1 MNVSK
6 VTIKD
11 VSTEWLNMKRLTVKQ
26 STYSRYY
33 HVVKTEILPELGKI
47 ALNDLNSST
56 VNAFTSRK
64 LNGSEENE
72 RKPLASKTVR
82 DICTILKSIIKYGE
96 NEYRTGPLA
105 ENTVLPKNRR
115 ESIETLNEK
124 ELRRFT
130 EYLWKHQEKVRYA
143 GLLLCLYSGMRI
155 GEICALRWED
165 IDLEERVIHVTH
177 TIQRIIVPDE
187 TSIKRT
193 QIIMDEPKT
202 MSSLRIIPMS
212 NQIYPMMKNLYSTAE
227 DSSFF
232 LTNSEK
238 FIEPRNYQ
246 YFFKRVL
253 KKAEVRNVN
262 FHILRHTFAT
272 RCVEVGMDVKTL
284 SEILGHSNTNITLTY
299 YVHSSLETKKR
310 QIDMLKF

>member
-11 VSTEWLNMKRLTVKQ
+11 VSEEWLNMKKLTVKQ

-33 HVVKTEILPELGKI
+33 HVVKTEILPELGEI
-47 ALNDLNSST
+47 PLNELNSST
-56 VNAFTSRK
+56 VNGFTSRK
-64 LNGSEENE
+64 LNGSEELGK
-72 RKPLASKTVR
+72 KPLASKTVR

-96 NEYRTGPLA
+96 KEYRTGPLA
-105 ENTVLPKNRR
+105 ENTVLPKTKR
-115 ESIETLNEK
+115 ENIETLNEK

-130 EYLWKHQEKVRYA
+130 EFLWNHQEKARYA

-155 GEICALRWED
+155 GEICALRWKD
-165 IDLEERVIHVTH
+165 IDLEQRVIHVTH

-187 TSIKRT
+187 TSVKRT
-193 QIIMDEPKT
+193 QIIVDEPKT
-202 MSSLRIIPMS
+202 MSSLRIIPLS
-212 NQIYPMMKNLYSTAE
+212 NQIYPMIKNLYSTAE

-246 YFFKRVL
+246 YFFKRIL
-253 KKAEVRNVN
+253 KKAEVRDVN

-310 QIDMLKF
+310 QIDMLRF

>member
-6 VTIKD
+6 ITIKD
-11 VSTEWLNMKRLTVKQ
+11 VSIEWLNMKKLTVKQ

-33 HVVKTEILPELGKI
+33 NVVKTEILPELGDI
-47 ALNDLNSST
+47 PLNQLNSSM
-56 VNAFTSRK
+56 VNSFTSRK
-64 LNGSEENE
+64 LSGSEPEA

-82 DICTILKSIIKYGE
+82 DICSILKSIIKYGE

-105 ENTVLPKNRR
+105 ENTVLPKTRR
-115 ESIETLNEK
+115 ETIETLNEK
-124 ELRRFT
+124 ELKRFT
-130 EYLWKHQEKVRYA
+130 EYLWLHQTKPRYA
-143 GLLLCLYSGMRI
+143 GLLLCLYSGMRV
-155 GEICALRWED
+155 GEICALKWKD
-165 IDLEERVIHVTH
+165 IDLGQRVIYVRH

-187 TSIKRT
+187 TSVKRT

-202 MSSLRIIPMS
+202 TSSMRVIPLS
-212 NQIYPMMKNLYSTAE
+212 KQLYLMMKNLHSAAE
-227 DSSFF
+227 ESSFF

-246 YFFKRVL
+246 YFFKRIL
-253 KKAEVRNVN
+253 KKTEIRDVN

-299 YVHSSLETKKR
+299 YVHSSLETKKK
-310 QIDMLKF
+310 QIDMLRF